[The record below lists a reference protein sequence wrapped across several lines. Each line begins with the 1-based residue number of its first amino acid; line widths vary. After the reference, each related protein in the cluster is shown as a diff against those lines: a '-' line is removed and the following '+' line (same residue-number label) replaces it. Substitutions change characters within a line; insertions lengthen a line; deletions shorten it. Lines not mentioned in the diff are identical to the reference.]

1 MPKRISTLKSVKM
14 ETFTYSKTYG
24 LFTTAA
30 NRKIIKDL
38 ETRGAKVFQFPPC
51 EIESIKNA
59 EVITFIQNSLA
70 EFDWIIFADVF
81 AVDYFLE
88 ILETCKI
95 DFFELDEKRIVAFG
109 EAVSD
114 RLRFSQIHADVIP
127 NSIETDD
134 IFSAI
139 LDYLQVDQI
148 AQANFLLPKFVGFE
162 TDLKDKLREAGAN
175 LAELEIYQIESNKE
189 FAKLKALLTGGAIDE
204 FIFNAPEDVFF
215 LRRYFSLE
223 KLSEILLDIQ
233 VSARNEI
240 TRQTL
245 RENNLRILKRG

>member
-1 MPKRISTLKSVKM
+1 M
-14 ETFTYSKTYG
+14 ETFADSKTYG
-24 LFTTAA
+24 LFSTAA

-38 ETRGAKVFQFPPC
+38 ETRGAKVFQFPPL
-51 EIESIKNA
+51 ETESINNA
-59 EVITFIQNSLA
+59 DINSFIKNSLA
-70 EFDWIIFADVF
+70 EFDWLIFADIF

-88 ILETCKI
+88 ILETCEI
-95 DFFELDEKRIVAFG
+95 DLFELDEKRIVAFG

-139 LDYLQVDQI
+139 LDYLQVDELL
-148 AQANFLLPKFVGFE
+148 QANFLLPKFVEFE
-162 TDLKDKLREAGAN
+162 TGLKDKLREAGAN
-175 LAELEIYQIESNKE
+175 LTELEIYKIESNKE

-215 LRRYFSLE
+215 LQRYFSTK
-223 KLSEILLDIQ
+223 KLSETLLDVQ

-240 TRQTL
+240 TMQTL
-245 RENNLRILKRG
+245 RENDVTQKS